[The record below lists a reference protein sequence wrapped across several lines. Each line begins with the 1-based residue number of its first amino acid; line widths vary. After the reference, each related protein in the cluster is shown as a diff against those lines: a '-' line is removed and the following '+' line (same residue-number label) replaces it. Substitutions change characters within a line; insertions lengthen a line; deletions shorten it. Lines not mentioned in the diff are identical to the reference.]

1 MLAACIIVVA
11 LVDGLDLSGCVT
23 FVAWRSSTSSDLWF
37 LPIPSYLSLSN
48 PIAPAQSGYL
58 LSNLEQGGGLV
69 YFGGPRVT
77 PGWMA
82 QWRRCPPA

>member
-1 MLAACIIVVA
+1 MLVAYVIVVA
-11 LVDGLDLSGCVT
+11 LVDGLNLSGCVT
-23 FVAWRSSTSSDLWF
+23 VVAWRSSALSDLRF

-48 PIAPAQSGYL
+48 PIAPARSGYL

-77 PGWMA
+77 PSWMDR
-82 QWRRCPPA
+82 WRRCPPA